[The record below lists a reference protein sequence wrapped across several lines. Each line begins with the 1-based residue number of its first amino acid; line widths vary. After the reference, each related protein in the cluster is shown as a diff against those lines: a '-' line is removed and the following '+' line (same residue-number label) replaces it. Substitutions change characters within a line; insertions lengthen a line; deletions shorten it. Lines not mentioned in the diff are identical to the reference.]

1 MFFFLIFQIC
11 HYGHELGKTVRLLAS
26 FHTLQRSNS
35 LNVIVLN
42 ISTSSFPCSQVD
54 AEAIRSVM
62 GKIGFKFT
70 YLASA
75 SAKPKTNYFD
85 KKKTPV
91 VDSTNGGSSGMV
103 EKSSDVKNVELIALR
118 EMLAEGELFD
128 KIYS

>member
-1 MFFFLIFQIC
+1 M
-11 HYGHELGKTVRLLAS
+11 GKTVRLLAS

-70 YLASA
+70 YLAST
-75 SAKPKTNYFD
+75 SAKPKATHFGE
-85 KKKTPV
+85 KGTLV
-91 VDSTNGGSSGMV
+91 VHSTNGGSSRTV
-103 EKSSDVKNVELIALR
+103 EKSSDVKNVGLIALR